1 MSGATALEETLEAE
15 SAIRA
20 PRFWSGRQI
29 SGLAVK
35 FLSLAAAVG
44 LWQLASTYHVWFI
57 VNFAFV
63 PAPTDVFEAALA
75 FADSRRAFGDI
86 GNSLF
91 RIFAGFSIA
100 TGLAI
105 PLGIAIG
112 SSKWIENILLT
123 PFEILRPIPAV
134 AWIPLAI
141 LMFAT
146 AEQSMVYICFI
157 GAFYPILLSTIHGVE
172 TLDKR
177 LIFASQSLGARP
189 LNTFLEVI
197 LPGALPSIITGLSI
211 GMGTCWFSLV
221 TAEMV
226 AGKFGIGYFTWE
238 AYTLQ
243 DYPNIVVGMLLI
255 GLLGMASST
264 LVRRVGE
271 SFMPWHRLQTNTPR

>member
-1 MSGATALEETLEAE
+1 MADTIALEETLESEA
-15 SAIRA
+15 AIRA
-20 PRFWSGRQI
+20 PRFWSGHQI
-29 SGLAVK
+29 WQLAVK
-35 FLSLAAAVG
+35 LASLAAAVG
-44 LWQLASTYHVWFI
+44 LWQLASTYHIWFI

-63 PAPTDVFEAALA
+63 PAPTEVFQAALD
-75 FADSRRAFGDI
+75 FANSRRAFGDI

-91 RIFAGFSIA
+91 RIFTGFSIA
-100 TGLAI
+100 TALAI

-112 SSKWIENILLT
+112 SSKWIESVLLT

-189 LNTFLEVI
+189 FNTFLEVI

-255 GLLGMASST
+255 GLLGMTSST
-264 LVRRVGE
+264 VVRRIGE
-271 SFMPWHRLQTNTPR
+271 SFMPWHRLQHNTNR